1 LTKLESALFLTAR
14 RSADDLLKSLND
26 QLQKLGLKGSTGV
39 KVLSGKSENV
49 STSVEGLS
57 PPTIYGI
64 IIGSVFGVFTLCVV
78 FGCVAVCLQRR
89 FCFSRKN
96 LSNTS
101 ESSNRNESA
110 KKMSESSQKPE
121 SNKGVTEI
129 TIVT

>member
-1 LTKLESALFLTAR
+1 MTKLESALFLTTR

-49 STSVEGLS
+49 STTEEGLS
-57 PPTIYGI
+57 PRTIYGI
-64 IIGSVFGVFTLCVV
+64 IIGSVVGVCTLCVV

-89 FCFSRKN
+89 FNRKN

-101 ESSNRNESA
+101 ESSNQIESA
-110 KKMSESSQKPE
+110 QIIAESSKKSESK
-121 SNKGVTEI
+121 KGVTEI